1 MTNKNEQRKV
11 PELRFP
17 EFSGEWKEKSW
28 GDLGEY
34 KKSYSYSRAYE
45 GSGKLRHIH
54 YGDIHTKLGPDIN
67 NKDELNSINIDGD
80 HELVR
85 FGDLVIADASEDY
98 KDLGKVTRVNIDDS
112 NIISGLH
119 THLFRV
125 SNEIDSRFL
134 LYYSKTLKY
143 QKLIRRYG
151 TGVSVLGLSKL
162 NLNKFDVNLPN
173 IMEQQK
179 IGEFFS
185 KLDRQ
190 IELEE
195 KKLALLEE
203 QKKGYMQKI
212 FSQEL
217 RFKDENGEEYPE
229 WEKRKFKEILF
240 EVNVKSTENNQ
251 YSIISS
257 TNKGLVLQEEYFK
270 KQIASSN
277 TIGYKVL
284 RKNQVVLSPQNL
296 WMGNINTNFLFEIG
310 LVSPSY
316 KIFEINENYD
326 AYYISQ
332 LLRTKKIFHHYKN
345 ASEQGASI
353 VRRNLNIDL
362 FYQIELNIPCIDEQ
376 KKISFII
383 KEFNKKIK
391 LLNNK
396 VNNLKSRKK
405 YFINK
410 MLI

>member
-229 WEKRKFKEILF
+229 WEKKKLS
-240 EVNVKSTENNQ
+240 EVAE
-251 YSIISS
+251 YS
-257 TNKGLVLQEEYFK
+257 NGLAHEEYVNESGNFTLINSKFISTDGKTK
-270 KQIASSN
+270 KEVTKSLLTANEGDIAMVLSDLPNGKALGKCYFVMEDKKYAINQRIALLKVKKGDSFFIYQILNRNKKLLKYDNGVSQTN
-277 TIGYKVL
+277 L
-284 RKNQVVLSPQNL
+284 RKDNVLNLTINIPVISEQNK
-296 WMGNINTNFLFEIG
+296 IA
-310 LVSPSY
+310 
-316 KIFEINENYD
+316 KIFSKFDERISYQQNKINY
-326 AYYISQ
+326 
-332 LLRTKKIFHHYKN
+332 L
-345 ASEQGASI
+345 
-353 VRRNLNIDL
+353 
-362 FYQIELNIPCIDEQ
+362 
-376 KKISFII
+376 I
-383 KEFNKKIK
+383 KNKK
-391 LLNNK
+391 
-396 VNNLKSRKK
+396 NL
-405 YFINK
+405 INK
-410 MLI
+410 MLV